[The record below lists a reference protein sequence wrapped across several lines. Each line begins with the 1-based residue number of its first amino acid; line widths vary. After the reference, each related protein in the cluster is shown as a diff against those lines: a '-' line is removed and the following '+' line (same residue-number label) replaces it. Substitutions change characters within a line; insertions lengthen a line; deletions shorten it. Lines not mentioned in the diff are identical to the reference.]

1 VLAFILNLPLTELR
15 ERAGVPKPM
24 QPLANSEIA
33 QRAGHVR
40 QLTDLPFSTGTER
53 LEGPEPNASRIKSQA
68 RPASGLEIAAVRVH
82 PRAAPRR
89 CTIQPLNVIAA
100 ILVMLFGLLWC
111 DGFSSRSRLH
121 PLEQT
126 GLAVD
131 IDSVVD
137 QIIKV
142 ESNGDPDAQN
152 KRSSATGLGQFV
164 KETWLILIRAHR
176 PDLVKGR
183 SEGEILEM
191 RRDAGLA
198 REITLRFTERN
209 AWILRKRGLPITP
222 GTLYLAHFAGG
233 AGAVAIL
240 SAEEQADAATTM
252 AKADAT
258 RRTDREKLIKLNPF
272 LKRLT
277 VADLK
282 LWADRKMRVSRS

>member
-1 VLAFILNLPLTELR
+1 MAATCSIRLSRSLTVLR
-15 ERAGVPKPM
+15 ERAGVPIPM

-40 QLTDLPFSTGTER
+40 QLTDLPFSTGIER
-53 LEGPEPNASRIKSQA
+53 LERPQPDASRIKSQT
-68 RPASGLEIAAVRVH
+68 RPVSGLAVRVL

-89 CTIQPLNVIAA
+89 WTIQPLKVIAA
-100 ILVMLFGLLWC
+100 ILVMLFGLLWS

-131 IDSVVD
+131 IDTVVD

-142 ESNGDPDAQN
+142 ESNGDPDAKN

-176 PDLVKGR
+176 PDLVKAR
-183 SEGEILEM
+183 SEDEILEM

-209 AWILRKRGLPITP
+209 AWALRKRGLPITP
-222 GTLYLAHFAGG
+222 GTLYLAHFAGS

-252 AKADAT
+252 ASADAT